1 MKEKSMLKNEDGS
14 ILVISILILLLLT
27 FLGIWGHNTT
37 VTELQIAGS
46 DKAIKTVFYAADAG
60 IEVGRAALG
69 ELKRVNK
76 GNWDRLL
83 KGGQTLTGHAAG
95 ITTSDG
101 TIAVLDGLIEEG
113 GDATRRDVGNAR
125 FTLTVRD
132 NDDLDGDVSVDSDN
146 IIILTSVATLTQGT
160 AEAVV
165 EAYLRFDEDEY
176 QQEHY
181 DAYSTGVAE

>member
-14 ILVISILILLLLT
+14 ILIVTVLILLLLT
-27 FLGIWGHNTT
+27 FLGFWGHNTT

-46 DKAIKTVFYAADAG
+46 DKSIKTVFYAADAG

-69 ELKRVNK
+69 ELKRTNK

-83 KGGQTLTGHAAG
+83 QGLDITGHTVG
-95 ITTSDG
+95 FTTIDDIIEDDG
-101 TIAVLDGLIEEG
+101 GTR
-113 GDATRRDVGNAR
+113 DATRRDVGRAT

-132 NDDLDGDVSVDSDN
+132 NDDLDGDDTIDSDN
-146 IIILTSVATLTQGT
+146 IIILTSIATFGDARAQ
-160 AEAVV
+160 V

-176 QQEHY
+176 KQEHY
-181 DAYSTGVAE
+181 DAFSTGVAE